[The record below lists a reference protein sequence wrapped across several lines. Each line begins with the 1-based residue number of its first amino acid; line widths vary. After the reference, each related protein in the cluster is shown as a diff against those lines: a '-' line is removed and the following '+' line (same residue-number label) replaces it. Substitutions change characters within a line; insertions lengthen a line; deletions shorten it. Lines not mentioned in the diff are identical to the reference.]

1 MGWALCPP
9 LVMGGD
15 TADKC
20 MELVLWAQHS
30 PTLGRWQSRDPRGQG
45 GQEGTASPAQ
55 RLCPC
60 FLAPSLQSP
69 HRHGR
74 GWHLMFLQLLT
85 KQPHT
90 RVPGR
95 LCCPAVQRFGTA
107 TDTCFAVVRD
117 KWLSP
122 TWKVGHDSTNE
133 SKPGTALPR
142 GPGPGPVALWGSPTP
157 HTPAPGS
164 DPISHRTPF
173 CSVQANR
180 TTVQCF
186 PYLLDTQKG
195 WPLQR
200 GPHSQGLESPGPG
213 RHLLTSHSLAP

>member
-1 MGWALCPP
+1 MGTALSHTWEVAEQRPQ
-9 LVMGGD
+9 G
-15 TADKC
+15 
-20 MELVLWAQHS
+20 S
-30 PTLGRWQSRDPRGQG
+30 RWPRGHCFPSPETLPLFLSTQPPVSPPPW
-45 GQEGTASPAQ
+45 EG
-55 RLCPC
+55 
-60 FLAPSLQSP
+60 LAPDV
-69 HRHGR
+69 
-74 GWHLMFLQLLT
+74 LQLLT